1 MYKLQQR
8 KQPSTGSQLIL
19 ETKDK
24 EIAKNVIWKK
34 KPKILHFQMISDYI
48 EDSNKQMNER
58 RESIQ
63 NDLPKNI
70 NVIQQGSSDS

>member
-1 MYKLQQR
+1 M
-8 KQPSTGSQLIL
+8 SF
-19 ETKDK
+19 
-24 EIAKNVIWKK
+24 KK
-34 KPKILHFQMISDYI
+34 KQTKILHFQMISDYI
-48 EDSNKQMNER
+48 KDSNKQMNER

>member
-1 MYKLQQR
+1 MLF
-8 KQPSTGSQLIL
+8 
-19 ETKDK
+19 
-24 EIAKNVIWKK
+24 KK
-34 KPKILHFQMISDYI
+34 KTKILHFQMISDYI